1 MTTETLEK
9 LEGEDVEKSSA
20 EASAA
25 DEMDLAGLMRGRAQI
40 YGMLAR
46 LYRVEVDL
54 DALRELQHMRFPQST
69 GVADINSG
77 LRKMYQY
84 LRFAWEDS
92 VVELA
97 IDYVSTF
104 IGHGVNGYSAA
115 YPFES
120 VYTSE
125 RRLLMQEARAEVL
138 EELRSEGLK
147 RGDWNEG
154 EDHIALELEFMQRL
168 SIKCADTIDAGTE
181 ESDEEAVQT
190 VRKMYTF
197 LENHL
202 INWVPML
209 VEDMKNYSQTDFYEG
224 LGELTLGYVEYDE
237 TILRELLDSVAE

>member
-1 MTTETLEK
+1 MTSEILENI
-9 LEGEDVEKSSA
+9 EGEGA
-20 EASAA
+20 ETE
-25 DEMDLAGLMRGRAQI
+25 EMDLAGLMRGRAQI

-46 LYRVEVDL
+46 LFRVEVDL

-69 GVADINSG
+69 GVEDINSG

-97 IDYVSTF
+97 IDYVNTF

-125 RRLLMQEARAEVL
+125 RRLLMQEARAEML
-138 EELRSEGLK
+138 DELRSEGLK
-147 RGDWNEG
+147 RGEWTEG

-168 SIKCADTIDAGTE
+168 SLKCADALEAEGD
-181 ESDEEAVQT
+181 ESDDEAVAV

-202 INWVPML
+202 INWIPML
-209 VEDMKNYSQTDFYEG
+209 AEDMKSYAQTDFYAG

-237 TILRELLDSVAE
+237 TILRELLDSVTE